1 MKKIGQWKEDMIT
14 SLEIPRDLAM
24 KETVLTVTGRHQVIV
39 CNYRSVLRYEEE
51 EIILLTFRG
60 RLQIRG
66 KRLWIP
72 VYTPEEMYIEGVIT
86 EIILER

>member
-24 KETVLTVTGRHQVIV
+24 KETVITVTGRHQVIV

-66 KRLWIP
+66 KKLQIP
-72 VYTPEEMYIEGVIT
+72 IYTPEEMYIEGVIT

>member
-24 KETVLTVTGRHQVIV
+24 KETVITVTGRHQVIV

-51 EIILLTFRG
+51 KIILLTFRG

-66 KRLWIP
+66 KKLQIP
-72 VYTPEEMYIEGVIT
+72 IYTPEEMYIEGVIT